1 MGQAAMLPSLKNVA
15 ATAAGPPHSPRKPPP
30 LSLTLE
36 DRRGDGLALE
46 VGAAL
51 QTHRPHSWAAAP
63 LPVKH
68 VGQPG
73 PHPIFYRFPH
83 GRVAR
88 PWAHVKPRDLRVILT
103 RAWPPICPHPP
114 KIHVKAADGK
124 GPTSLRFTSLSL
136 FS

>member
-51 QTHRPHSWAAAP
+51 QTHHPALLGCSAPPSEARWSAWTSSHFLPFPAWEGGTAMGPREAQGPACHPHQGLASN
-63 LPVKH
+63 LP
-68 VGQPG
+68 
-73 PHPIFYRFPH
+73 
-83 GRVAR
+83 
-88 PWAHVKPRDLRVILT
+88 
-103 RAWPPICPHPP
+103 
-114 KIHVKAADGK
+114 
-124 GPTSLRFTSLSL
+124 SSS
-136 FS
+136 